1 MNKLKASKGLIQ
13 MMIAAVLLAACL
25 LLPRPAA
32 QTPAQAESKAGVAVL
47 IDNLKDAV
55 SHAGGK

>member
-1 MNKLKASKGLIQ
+1 MNKLYASKGLIR
-13 MMIAAVLLAACL
+13 MMIAAALLAVCL

-32 QTPAQAESKAGVAVL
+32 QTTAQDEPKAGVAVL
-47 IDNLKDAV
+47 IANLKDAV

>member
-1 MNKLKASKGLIQ
+1 MNKLNASKGLIR
-13 MMIAAVLLAACL
+13 MIIAAALLAGCL

-32 QTPAQAESKAGVAVL
+32 QTSAQAEPETGVAVL
-47 IDNLKDAV
+47 IANLKDAV